1 LLKQIREGHSRECA
15 TEDERDSNAGQNR
28 EIAATGKVIPRR
40 FQACPLSG
48 SLSLYF
54 EGILKRSER
63 YVLQLKMRVLEFFN
77 NDGKFTFLDS
87 IA

>member
-40 FQACPLSG
+40 FQACP
-48 SLSLYF
+48 
-54 EGILKRSER
+54 ILKRSER